1 MGRVAGK
8 DAPSR
13 STPSPVPASSIDRK
27 TRGVY
32 VTTMSSQPG
41 APPALTYRQIFI
53 FWFPLGLMWLMMAAE
68 QPALTAVIARM
79 QDAEVNLAAFGVVFA
94 IALVAESPIIQM
106 LSAATALSGHRQNYQ
121 LLLRFMLLMSLAL
134 VGLHLLVGLTP
145 IYDVIVGGIL
155 QVPDHVLEASRWP
168 FVVMA
173 PFSAAVGYRRL
184 WQGVLIRHGKTW
196 VVPVSM
202 VSRLVALAVIL
213 ALGFYRW
220 NVSGAM
226 LAAIAISLGVIVAA
240 IAAGVLNRV
249 FVAPTMR
256 DAQEG
261 EDVLGWHGLL
271 AFYVPLSLTTVV
283 FLLARPAMTFGIA
296 RAPLP
301 ELSLA
306 VWPVINAYLFLF
318 NSLALSHQE
327 ASIALIKE
335 HPESIHRLR
344 VFTAALA
351 IGLSGLMLLSALTPM
366 GTWWFRNVS
375 GLSPA
380 LLDLTRT
387 PVLILAIVPA
397 LVTYKAWYRA
407 NYVGAGKTGV
417 LAEGVVIYT
426 IALFLLIFAGS
437 SLVAVAGAVT
447 AAIAMAVSMSL
458 ENGYLLARRPR
469 NWKTALAH
477 TPDAVR

>member
-1 MGRVAGK
+1 MTSRPG
-8 DAPSR
+8 DA
-13 STPSPVPASSIDRK
+13 
-27 TRGVY
+27 
-32 VTTMSSQPG
+32 TT
-41 APPALTYRQIFI
+41 LTYRQIFI
-53 FWFPLGLMWLMMAAE
+53 FWLPLGLMWLMMAAE

-79 QDAEVNLAAFGVVFA
+79 EDARVNLAAFGVVFA

-106 LSAATALSGHRQNYQ
+106 LSAATALSGHRQNYR
-121 LLLRFMLLMSLAL
+121 LLLRFMLLMSIGL

-145 IYDVIVGGIL
+145 LYDLIVGGIL

-196 VVPVSM
+196 IVPVSM
-202 VSRLVALAVIL
+202 ITRLVALAVIL

-226 LAAIAISLGVIVAA
+226 LAAIAISVGVVVAA
-240 IAAGVLNRV
+240 VAAGLLNRI
-249 FVAPTMR
+249 FVTPGLR
-256 DAQEG
+256 DAVEG
-261 EDVLGWHGLL
+261 EEVLGWHGLL
-271 AFYVPLSLTTVV
+271 SFYVPLSLTTVV
-283 FLLARPAMTFGIA
+283 FLLARPVMTFGIA

-335 HPESIHRLR
+335 HPGNMRRLR

-351 IGLSGLMLLSALTPM
+351 GGLSGLMLIASLTPL
-366 GTWWFRNVS
+366 GNWWFRTVS
-375 GLSPA
+375 GLTPE
-380 LLDLTRT
+380 LLDLTRA
-387 PVLILAIVPA
+387 PVLILAVVPA

-407 NYVGAGKTGV
+407 NYVGAGRTGI

-426 IALFLLIFAGS
+426 LALFVLIFTGS
-437 SLVAVAGAVT
+437 SFVGVAGAVT
-447 AAIAMAVSMSL
+447 AALAMTIAMAL
-458 ENGYLLARRPR
+458 ENTYLLVRRPR
-469 NWKTALAH
+469 DRARRALA
-477 TPDAVR
+477 RG

>member
-1 MGRVAGK
+1 
-8 DAPSR
+8 
-13 STPSPVPASSIDRK
+13 
-27 TRGVY
+27 
-32 VTTMSSQPG
+32 MSSRPG
-41 APPALTYRQIFI
+41 TEPVLAYRQIFL

-106 LSAATALSGHRQNYQ
+106 LSAATALSGHRQNYR
-121 LLLRFMLLMSLAL
+121 LLLRFMALMSIGL

-145 IYDVIVGGIL
+145 LYDLIVGGVL
-155 QVPDHVLEASRWP
+155 QVPDHVREASRWP

-196 VVPVSM
+196 IVPVSM

-213 ALGFYRW
+213 SLGFYRW
-220 NVSGAM
+220 DVSGAM
-226 LAAIAISLGVIVAA
+226 LAAIAISVGVVVSA
-240 IAAGVLNRV
+240 IAAGLLNLI
-249 FVAPTMR
+249 FVTPILR
-256 DAQEG
+256 DAR
-261 EDVLGWHGLL
+261 EDEEVLGWHGLL
-271 AFYVPLSLTTVV
+271 SFYVPLSLTTVV
-283 FLLARPAMTFGIA
+283 FLLARPVMTFGIA

-327 ASIALIKE
+327 AAIALIKE
-335 HPESIHRLR
+335 HPGSMHRLR

-351 IGLSGLMLLSALTPM
+351 IGLSGLMLVSALTPM

-380 LLDLTRT
+380 LLELTRT

-407 NYVGAGKTGV
+407 NYVGEGRTSI
-417 LAEGVVIYT
+417 LAEGVAIYT
-426 IALFLLIFAGS
+426 VALFLLVFAGS
-437 SLVAVAGAVT
+437 SFVGVAGAIT
-447 AAIAMAVSMSL
+447 AALAMAISMAL
-458 ENGYLLARRPR
+458 ENGYLLLRRPR
-469 NWKTALAH
+469 AGRRALKT
-477 TPDAVR
+477 

>member
-1 MGRVAGK
+1 
-8 DAPSR
+8 
-13 STPSPVPASSIDRK
+13 
-27 TRGVY
+27 
-32 VTTMSSQPG
+32 MSSHPG
-41 APPALTYRQIFI
+41 GATALTYRQIFI
-53 FWFPLGLMWLMMAAE
+53 FWLPLGLMWLMMAAE

-121 LLLRFMLLMSLAL
+121 LLLRFMLLMSLVL

-145 IYDVIVGGIL
+145 LYDFVVGGIL

-202 VSRLVALAVIL
+202 ISRLIALAVIL

-220 NVSGAM
+220 ELSGAM
-226 LAAIAISLGVIVAA
+226 VAAIAISAGVVLAAVAA
-240 IAAGVLNRV
+240 GFLNRI
-249 FVAPTMR
+249 FVTPTMR
-256 DAQEG
+256 DADEG
-261 EDVLGWHGLL
+261 EEVLGWHGLL
-271 AFYVPLSLTTVV
+271 SFYVPLSLTTVV

-327 ASIALIKE
+327 AAIALIKE
-335 HPESIHRLR
+335 HPESMPRLR

-351 IGLSGLMLLSALTPM
+351 GALSGLMLLSALTPM

-375 GLSPA
+375 GLPPA

-407 NYVGAGKTGV
+407 NYVGEGRTGV
-417 LAEGVVIYT
+417 LAQGVAIYT
-426 IALFLLIFAGS
+426 VALFLLVFAGS
-437 SLVAVAGAVT
+437 SFVGVAGAIT
-447 AAIAMAVSMSL
+447 AALAMAISMSL

-469 NWKTALAH
+469 RWTRAGASTA
-477 TPDAVR
+477 DAVR